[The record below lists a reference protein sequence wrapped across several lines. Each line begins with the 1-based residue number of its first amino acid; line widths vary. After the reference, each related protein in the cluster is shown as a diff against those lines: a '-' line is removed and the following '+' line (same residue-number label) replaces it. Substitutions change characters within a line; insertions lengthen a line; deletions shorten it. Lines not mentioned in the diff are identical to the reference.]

1 MQPNIRTTNRLS
13 GGQLITGTG
22 GTATGEIISIDVI
35 ADAKFNVLTGN
46 VSSVANV
53 TSGSALTIPAGRTI
67 DGYFTTITLHSG
79 TVIAY
84 NK

>member
-22 GTATGEIISIDVI
+22 TATGEFISIDVI

>member
-22 GTATGEIISIDVI
+22 NASGNFSSIDVL
-35 ADAKFNVLTGN
+35 AAAKFNVLTGN
-46 VSSVANV
+46 VSAVANTDSAIAPSIPV
-53 TSGSALTIPAGRTI
+53 GSTI
-67 DGYFTTITLHSG
+67 DGFFTAITLHSG

>member
-1 MQPNIRTTNRLS
+1 MQPNIRTTNRQN

-22 GTATGEIISIDVI
+22 SATGEFNSIDII

-46 VSSVANV
+46 VSAVANAA
-53 TSGSALTIPAGRTI
+53 SASAPTIPAGRTI
-67 DGYFTTITLHSG
+67 EGLFTVVTLHSG

>member
-22 GTATGEIISIDVI
+22 TASGNFSSIDVL
-35 ADAKFNVLTGN
+35 AAAKFHVLTGN
-46 VSSVANV
+46 VSAVAN
-53 TSGSALTIPAGRTI
+53 TTEASALSIPAGSTI
-67 DGYFTTITLHSG
+67 DGFFTAITLWSG